1 MTSRSDALGSILR
14 LSAVKRDSSTERE
27 IAPLP
32 GERKVPCH
40 LSLGNRS
47 SRIASIRTSEAVF
60 AWT

>member
-27 IAPLP
+27 MTPLP
-32 GERKVPCH
+32 DERKAPYH

-47 SRIASIRTSEAVF
+47 SRIASIRASEAVF
-60 AWT
+60 A